1 MFTDRDSRLLGN
13 VNCGF
18 FETLDVFDSIEN
30 WDENGDPGFENSVEL
45 SHPLNHPR
53 LLLRHEHD
61 DRVQRSVVSPTNR
74 RSLGQSRAE
83 LFLAEN

>member
-18 FETLDVFDSIEN
+18 FETLDVFNSIEN

-61 DRVQRSVVSPTNR
+61 DGVEGS
-74 RSLGQSRAE
+74 A
-83 LFLAEN
+83 LARMNLRNLM